1 MPKGNLDDLALFMV
15 VVRERSFTR
24 AAAQLGMSQSA
35 VSHIIRGLE
44 NRLDLRLLNRTTR
57 SVSPTEAGEQLIERI
72 GPRFEEI
79 EAELAALEELKDKPS
94 GLVRIT
100 AIDHVVES
108 LIWPRLEPILRHH
121 PGIKVEIISDYRLND
136 IVAERYEIGVRRG
149 DQVARDMIAV
159 RMAPDQR
166 MIIVGAP
173 VYFQHH
179 PVPTLPEE
187 LINHNCINLR
197 LSTHGGLYAW
207 ELERNGNAVQVRV
220 DGQLTFNRT
229 QQILDAVLAG
239 YGLAYMPDDMVIS
252 HIQAGR
258 LVTVMEEWSAI
269 FPGYHLYYPNRKKG
283 SGAVSVVI
291 NALKYR

>member
-269 FPGYHLYYPNRKKG
+269 FPGYHLYYPSRKKG

>member
-35 VSHIIRGLE
+35 LSHIIRGLE

-173 VYFQHH
+173 AYFQHH